1 MRIDRVR
8 IEHFG
13 GLKHIDTGP
22 DPLGRIAVVYGPN
35 ESGKSTLFNFT
46 RAMLYGFAPA
56 SRAKNPYAPWSGAD
70 IEGHVDGHL
79 DDGGAFQ
86 LRRRLR
92 SSPWGRLKIDDEEVE
107 LRNRPAPFA
116 KHVPADVYR
125 KIFTLTL
132 DELAGLDASTWGD
145 IQNRLLASLVLDDLY
160 PPREVAD
167 RIFADGRTLW
177 RPDRRGQPRDRQ
189 ITEQVRTLQAERRE
203 AAERDQQLRRSQ
215 AELEDTLDR
224 LEALKEKRTQ
234 ALALSRQLERVQP
247 ASRRLER
254 LLEARSSAVLAAE
267 FADIPD
273 EPSRVLEQLKDE
285 GARFGREVGE
295 LDRRERGLA
304 RVIDAFGEADRQLSD
319 AADRLRAH
327 TGDFEAIPVAAARL
341 EAARADSEQAVHQ
354 LGEAKDA
361 LFGDAAGDVADA
373 TLAELAV
380 GDIDAAVRRLE
391 ALRGEAAVASAAAVP
406 EAPTARVQATLPATI
421 ALVAGAGLIGLAS
434 FSGGIVAAAV
444 GGALLLFAMLA
455 LGIAWDRRR
464 RGDAS
469 KGPDPHAVER
479 RAKEAVARATLDE
492 LLRPLPLLD
501 SWRSDPGPRLAAR
514 LRELATLGARVAA
527 ATEGAHQARGELERL
542 ESLVGPILVEAGLSP
557 GVRPVE
563 LFASLASAE
572 RRRDA
577 AREART
583 ELEAIE
589 RSRRDAHTEQTS
601 AMTVRQSLVVRLTA
615 VGSGSVSQGL
625 DIVETSRRAARRA
638 TDLEREFEREFGDAD
653 EVADAVD
660 AFRQSYPDVPLTTE
674 SVTQARLEVE
684 EHSRRIETE
693 SGRVQRLE
701 ADVDHM
707 RGGDSP
713 AAIDGRI
720 ASLTQERTALRRER
734 DRLELLGRIV
744 EEAERRFRARHQPD
758 VLRRGAEYLSRIT
771 DGRYK
776 RLLAANEGPGGV
788 VGLESVEGRPL
799 GLNAPLSRGTKE
811 QVLLSLRLAAADH
824 LDSGGERLPLFI
836 DEVFVNWDRSR
847 RDRGLEIL
855 TELSRSRQVFVFTCH
870 ADVAERLVR
879 LGGRVFE
886 LPRS

>member
-8 IEHFG
+8 IDHFG

-22 DPLGRIAVVYGPN
+22 DPLGRIAVIYGPN

-46 RAMLYGFAPA
+46 RAMLYGFSPA

-160 PPREVAD
+160 PPSEVAD
-167 RIFADGRTLW
+167 RLFADGRSLW

-189 ITEQVRTLQAERRE
+189 ITEQVRELQAERRE
-203 AAERDQQLRRSQ
+203 ASERDQQLRRSQ
-215 AELEDTLDR
+215 AELEDTLER
-224 LEALKEKRTQ
+224 LEMLREKRAD
-234 ALALSRQLERVQP
+234 ALALSQQLERLQP
-247 ASRRLER
+247 AHRRLER
-254 LLEARSSAVLAAE
+254 LLEARAHAVLAE
-267 FADIPD
+267 DFSEIPD
-273 EPSRVLEQLKDE
+273 EPARVLGQLQEDE
-285 GARFGREVGE
+285 SRFAQAIADF
-295 LDRRERGLA
+295 DRREGELTQA
-304 RVIDAFGEADRQLSD
+304 LTEFDAADRVLVE

-327 TGDFEAIPVAAARL
+327 TADFEAIPVAAAHL
-341 EAARADSEQAVHQ
+341 QAAETDSALATRQ
-354 LGEAKDA
+354 LHEAKDA
-361 LFGDAAGDVADA
+361 LFEPTAIDLSREQLADLPVDDIEA
-373 TLAELAV
+373 T
-380 GDIDAAVRRLE
+380 VRRVE
-391 ALRGEAAVASAAAVP
+391 ALQSEATVAASANVPVSKDRFETAVP
-406 EAPTARVQATLPATI
+406 ATV

-434 FSGGIVAAAV
+434 FSGGIIAAAV
-444 GGALLLFAMLA
+444 GGALLLFAVLA

-464 RGDAS
+464 RGAAEV
-469 KGPDPHAVER
+469 GPDPRAVEL
-479 RAKEAVARATLDE
+479 RAKQAAAQATLDE
-492 LLRPLPLLD
+492 LLRPLPLTE
-501 SWRSDPGPRLAAR
+501 SWRSDTGPRLVAR
-514 LRELATLGARVAA
+514 IKELATAANRVGVATDSLHEARSEVD
-527 ATEGAHQARGELERL
+527 RL
-542 ESLVGPILVEAGLSP
+542 ESLVRPVLVDAGLP
-557 GVRPVE
+557 TGLRPVE
-563 LFASLASAE
+563 LFASLTSAE
-572 RRRDA
+572 RRRDS
-577 AREART
+577 AREANS
-583 ELEAIE
+583 ELAAIE
-589 RSRRDAHTEQTS
+589 QGRRDARTEQTS
-601 AMTVRQSLVVRLTA
+601 ATDVRRSLVERLTSA
-615 VGSGSVSQGL
+615 GSGSVSHG
-625 DIVETSRRAARRA
+625 IEVIERARHAARRA
-638 TDLEREFEREFGDAD
+638 ADLEREFEREFGDAMD
-653 EVADAVD
+653 VAEAVE
-660 AFRQSYPDVPLTTE
+660 AFREQHPEVMLTRESATQS
-674 SVTQARLEVE
+674 RLEVE
-684 EHSRRIETE
+684 EHSRRIEAE

-734 DRLELLGRIV
+734 DRLEMLGRIV

-776 RLLAANEGPGGV
+776 RLLAASEGPGGI

-799 GLNAPLSRGTKE
+799 GLDAPLSRGTKE

-836 DEVFVNWDRSR
+836 DEVFVNWDRGR